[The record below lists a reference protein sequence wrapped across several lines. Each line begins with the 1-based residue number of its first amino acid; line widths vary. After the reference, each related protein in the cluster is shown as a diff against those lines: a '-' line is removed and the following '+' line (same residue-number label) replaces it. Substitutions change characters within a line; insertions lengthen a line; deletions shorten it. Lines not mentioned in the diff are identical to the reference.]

1 MSTYTDASLIY
12 YPSGVKAGKAY
23 SLKPTDGSG
32 DLTFTRA
39 STATRVNS
47 AGLIESVATGV
58 PRIDYTSG
66 CGKLLL
72 EPQRTNL
79 VFPSATA
86 STQTVITTAQSYT
99 LSFYGTGTVVRS
111 GTSTGTLVGTG
122 ANDRVFVTFTATAG
136 SLTLTITGSVTDWQL
151 EAGAYS
157 TSVIITTTTAVTRV
171 ADAFTRDNIYTNGL
185 ITASGG
191 TWFADLRG
199 NLSYTA
205 TGFLRL
211 GVGDTDTLSTN
222 SLILRT
228 TGTSRI
234 IISKIV
240 GGSASTLYNTLTD
253 SVKIAIKWNGTS
265 ADVFVN
271 GVKEVSA
278 ASFTTTNMN
287 FFNGGI
293 NSPILIQSTM
303 LFPTAK
309 SDAELIALTTI

>member
-1 MSTYTDASLIY
+1 MSTYEDASLIF
-12 YPSGVKAGKAY
+12 YPSGYKAGKAY

-58 PRIDYTSG
+58 PRIDFTGGG
-66 CGKLLL
+66 CAKLLL

-86 STQTVITTAQSYT
+86 STQTRTTTAQSYT

-136 SLTLTITGSVTDWQL
+136 SLTLTVTGSVTNWQL

-171 ADAFTRDNIYTNGL
+171 AESATK
-185 ITASGG
+185 SGI
-191 TWFADLRG
+191 
-199 NLSYTA
+199 S
-205 TGFLRL
+205 
-211 GVGDTDTLSTN
+211 
-222 SLILRT
+222 SLIGQT
-228 TGTSRI
+228 EGTIFFEWSKDVLNFGSNYSYFQLGDYPNYI
-234 IISKIV
+234 GIYIQASNCVCEVINSGVVQASISKSSVSIGTHKAAVAYANNDIAFYFDGVQV
-240 GGSASTLYNTLTD
+240 GIDSLATIPSTTAIRLNANSGIAEKISQAVLFKTRLTNAELATLT
-253 SVKIAIKWNGTS
+253 T
-265 ADVFVN
+265 
-271 GVKEVSA
+271 
-278 ASFTTTNMN
+278 
-287 FFNGGI
+287 
-293 NSPILIQSTM
+293 L
-303 LFPTAK
+303 
-309 SDAELIALTTI
+309 